1 MGAAER
7 ARAVGSVSAVISIT
21 KEGDLYRADIDGLP
35 YCTEWAETEQEAWEL
50 AQDSIETTR
59 EMLGEIP

>member
-1 MGAAER
+1 M
-7 ARAVGSVSAVISIT
+7 ISIT